1 MEDREFSLLEEPW
14 ILVIG
19 TDNHVKKVSLTQA
32 LLQAHQIRDLA
43 GESKTQDISMLR
55 LLLAIVFT
63 VFFKADEQ
71 GAEAPVTGIQEA
83 VRRWGALWD
92 RGVFPQDPIEAY
104 LAQWKDRFWL
114 FHPERP
120 FYQVP
125 GLQGTENPARKL
137 NGILVESSNKIQLF
151 SLWNG
156 VRKNQLTY
164 DEAARWLVF
173 VQGFGDAAAKKPS
186 PKLGWLGSIGLI
198 AAKGKTLF
206 ETLMLN
212 LVLWRDAAEPW
223 EDGIPAWEA
232 ELPKEKKREI
242 PPPYNP
248 SELFTIQGRQILL
261 QRKEECL
268 F

>member
-1 MEDREFSLLEEPW
+1 MTDREFSLLEEPW

-19 TDNHVKKVSLTQA
+19 TENQTRKVSLTQA

-43 GESKTQDISMLR
+43 GESKTQDSAVLR
-55 LLLAIVFT
+55 LLLAVVYT
-63 VFFKADEQ
+63 VFSKTDEQ
-71 GAEAPVTGIQEA
+71 GIEAPITGIQEA

-92 RGVFPQDPIEAY
+92 CGAFPQGPIETY
-104 LAQWKDRFWL
+104 LTQWQDRFWL

-125 GLQGTENPARKL
+125 GLQGTENPAKKL
-137 NGILVESSNKIQLF
+137 NGVLVESSNKIQLF

-156 VRKNQLTY
+156 ERKDRLTY

-173 VQGFGDAAAKKPS
+173 IQGYGDTAAKKPS
-186 PKLGWLGSIGLI
+186 PRLGWLGSIGLVE
-198 AAKGKTLF
+198 AKGKTLF

-212 LVLWRDAAEPW
+212 LVLWRDAVEPW

-232 ELPKEKKREI
+232 ELPDEKKREI

-248 SELFTIQGRQILL
+248 SELLTLQGRQILL
-261 QRKEECL
+261 RRKE
-268 F
+268 